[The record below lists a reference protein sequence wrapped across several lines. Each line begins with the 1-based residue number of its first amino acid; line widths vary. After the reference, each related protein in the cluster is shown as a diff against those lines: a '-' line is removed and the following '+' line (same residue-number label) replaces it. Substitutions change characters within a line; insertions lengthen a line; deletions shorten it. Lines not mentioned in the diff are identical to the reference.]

1 MNWKKSTPEACC
13 KMTSDNIS
21 NSPKYACKECGSD
34 EVRSEYDSY
43 QVFRAEDDKLVHL
56 RSEFPVTG
64 LLALYCNWCGE
75 QIQGN
80 MAEAT
85 IE

>member
-1 MNWKKSTPEACC
+1 
-13 KMTSDNIS
+13 MTSEN
-21 NSPKYACKECGSD
+21 NATSPKYACKECGSD
-34 EVRSEYDSY
+34 EVRSQFDTY
-43 QVFRAEDDKLVHL
+43 QVFRAEGDKLVHL

-64 LLALYCNWCGE
+64 LLALYCNWCDE

-80 MAEAT
+80 MAEIT

>member
-1 MNWKKSTPEACC
+1 
-13 KMTSDNIS
+13 MTSENNAI
-21 NSPKYACKECGSD
+21 SPKYACKECGSD
-34 EVRSEYDSY
+34 EVMSQFDTY

-64 LLALYCNWCGE
+64 LLALYCNMCGE

-80 MAEAT
+80 MAEIT